1 MFFRKCTILKHG
13 VTFQPGGIPEGAWSH
28 DKFDG
33 VDGSYGGRLRGA
45 TAGVNATTKLLVTN
59 LDYNVS
65 DSDIKV
71 RKNPKEEVGVA
82 ILLAYTEICDTRF
95 NTVQKYKGMY
105 ILMMSDD
112 DQMVPI
118 KLYDSI
124 KSAVLVHRGVARFV

>member
-1 MFFRKCTILKHG
+1 MIV

-71 RKNPKEEVGVA
+71 RKKPKEVGVA
-82 ILLAYTEICDTRF
+82 ILAYTKICDTHF
-95 NTVQKYKGMY
+95 NAVQKYKG
-105 ILMMSDD
+105 
-112 DQMVPI
+112 V
-118 KLYDSI
+118 
-124 KSAVLVHRGVARFV
+124 F